1 MYGAGTEQLLS
12 EHFPTGSTDLSF
24 SNSTGMWMSAEQLV
38 KSYHQ
43 IKALCTHTLA
53 SPRLLGIGLHWIQ
66 KHSLPAPQAQI
77 YPPADGHSTC
87 LLQSSVE
94 LFLPSHLHCSLGF
107 PKRKEKLTSVCLTCR
122 EWCLPYIG
130 QRRKMHLCVSGE
142 KYILFVSL
150 QCHKVCQLIQP
161 ETFLSEGSQTGT
173 FLGSTAGC
181 LNSIYFTYGVLFA
194 NRHGFNAIDTST
206 GKQLYPPSRD
216 YQSHKSEEWNQMIW
230 YMFLSKTD
238 T

>member
-1 MYGAGTEQLLS
+1 MELGA
-12 EHFPTGSTDLSF
+12 FAVRAFFYRSTDLSF
-24 SNSTGMWMSAEQLV
+24 SNSTGRWMSAGKVLPA
-38 KSYHQ
+38 
-43 IKALCTHTLA
+43 KALCTHTLA
-53 SPRLLGIGLHWIQ
+53 SLRLFGTGLHWIQ

-87 LLQSSVE
+87 FLQFMK

-107 PKRKEKLTSVCLTCR
+107 SKREEKTDFSMFNLQGMVFTLHRAKKENALVCECR
-122 EWCLPYIG
+122 E
-130 QRRKMHLCVSGE
+130 MHP
-142 KYILFVSL
+142 VSL
-150 QCHKVCQLIQP
+150 QCRKVFQLTQT

-206 GKQLYPPSRD
+206 GKQLYPTID
-216 YQSHKSEEWNQMIW
+216 YQSHKLRVRN
-230 YMFLSKTD
+230 
-238 T
+238 